1 LPPRKEVFDYPHKKH
16 TKKLAKLQGKR
27 KAVRQSRKKA
37 TRDLQFLAA
46 IVALITALVGVI
58 ATILK

>member
-1 LPPRKEVFDYPHKKH
+1 VFDYPHKKH
-16 TKKLAKLQGKR
+16 TKKLAKQQGKR